1 MAELEKGHTM
11 DEELAF
17 AIGFMEGA
25 STGEAS
31 PRESEDF
38 LRPFVSDR
46 APTVGE
52 IEAFGQGTVDG
63 AARDTFRLIEMAT
76 R

>member
-1 MAELEKGHTM
+1 M

-17 AIGFMEGA
+17 AIGFLEGA

-46 APTVGE
+46 EPTLRE
-52 IEAFGQGTVDG
+52 IEAFGQGSVDG
-63 AARDTFRLIEMAT
+63 AARDTFRLIQMAT

>member
-1 MAELEKGHTM
+1 M

-17 AIGFMEGA
+17 AMGFMEGA
-25 STGEAS
+25 KRGESSA
-31 PRESEDF
+31 RESEEL

-46 APTVGE
+46 EPTVGE

-63 AARDTFRLIEMAT
+63 AARDTFRLTEMAS

>member
-1 MAELEKGHTM
+1 M

-25 STGEAS
+25 NTGEAS

-46 APTVGE
+46 EPTVGE
-52 IEAFGQGTVDG
+52 IDAFAQGSVDG
-63 AARDTFRLIEMAT
+63 AARDTFRLIQMAT